1 LKSPF
6 AAANTAGKYCSFS
19 GRTASRM
26 FRMKLGKKSGVVI
39 NQKEHKQFKWA
50 SPEDALKMSLIP
62 DADETI
68 RLFYSI

>member
-1 LKSPF
+1 
-6 AAANTAGKYCSFS
+6 
-19 GRTASRM
+19 M